1 MSSPDKRSTP
11 QSGSVDK
18 PVYTFVFLRHGESV
32 GNAEARWQGQ
42 SDYVLTEKGR
52 AQVRA
57 LAERWRSEDVK
68 FDLIITS
75 PLVRAKETAEIIASA
90 LNANVELEPILMER
104 HIGEMEGLT
113 AEEVRKKPQP
123 SFVTPYDAIG
133 GEGEGDWALFLR
145 AGQALHSLLR
155 RAPGSYLI
163 VSHGGLLNQLM
174 NAVIGI
180 APHVDPSGVRFRF
193 ENAAFARIF
202 YFPYQHRWAFDTLND
217 RYHLTSLT
225 QNKHDII

>member
-1 MSSPDKRSTP
+1 MSLP
-11 QSGSVDK
+11 DK

-42 SDYVLTEKGR
+42 SDYMLTQKGR
-52 AQVRA
+52 LQARA
-57 LAERWRSEDVK
+57 LAERWKSENVK
-68 FDLIITS
+68 FELIITS

-90 LNANVELEPILMER
+90 LGTKVELEPILMER

-123 SFVTPYDAIG
+123 PYVTPYDPVG

-145 AGQALHSLLR
+145 AGQALHGLLR
-155 RAPGSYLI
+155 RTPGSYLI

-174 NAVIGI
+174 NAIIGI

-193 ENAAFARIF
+193 ENTAFARVF
-202 YFPYQHRWAFDTLND
+202 YFPHQHRWAFDALND
-217 RYHLTSLT
+217 RYHLKSL
-225 QNKHDII
+225 KSE

>member
-1 MSSPDKRSTP
+1 MSSL
-11 QSGSVDK
+11 DK

-32 GNAEARWQGQ
+32 GNVEARWQGQ

-52 AQVRA
+52 AQAQA
-57 LAERWRSEDVK
+57 LAKRWKSESVK
-68 FDLIITS
+68 FNLIITS

-90 LNANVELEPILMER
+90 LDAKLELDPILMER

-113 AEEVRKKPQP
+113 AEEVRKKPHP
-123 SFVTPYDAIG
+123 PFVTPYDPIG

-145 AGQALHSLLR
+145 AGQALHALVR

-174 NAVIGI
+174 NAIIGI

-193 ENAAFARIF
+193 ENTAFARVN
-202 YFPYQHRWAFDTLND
+202 YFPHQHRWAIDAVND
-217 RYHLTSLT
+217 RAHLRSF
-225 QNKHDII
+225 KSE

>member
-1 MSSPDKRSTP
+1 MSSS
-11 QSGSVDK
+11 SK
-18 PVYTFVFLRHGESV
+18 PTYTFVFLRHGESV

-52 AQVRA
+52 GQAHA
-57 LAERWRSEDVK
+57 LAQRWKSEGIK
-68 FDLIITS
+68 FDLIISS
-75 PLVRAKETAEIIASA
+75 PLVRAKETAEIVASA
-90 LNANVELEPILMER
+90 LGAKVELDPILLER

-123 SFVTPYDAIG
+123 PFVTPYDPVG

-145 AGQALHSLLR
+145 AGQALHALVR

-174 NAVIGI
+174 NAIIGI

-193 ENAAFARIF
+193 ENTSFARVL
-202 YFPYQHRWAFDTLND
+202 YFPHQHRWAIDALND
-217 RYHLTSLT
+217 HAHLNPFKLE
-225 QNKHDII
+225 

>member
-1 MSSPDKRSTP
+1 MSSPDKRSTTASHA
-11 QSGSVDK
+11 SGGGTVDK

-42 SDYVLTEKGR
+42 SDYMLTEKGR
-52 AQVRA
+52 AQARL
-57 LAERWRSEDVK
+57 LADRWRMEGVK

-75 PLVRAKETAEIIASA
+75 PLIRAKETAEIIASA
-90 LNANVELEPILMER
+90 LDAELELEPLLMER

-123 SFVTPYDAIG
+123 PYVTPYDSIG
-133 GEGEGDWALFLR
+133 GAGEGDWALFLR
-145 AGQALHSLLR
+145 AGQALHALLR
-155 RAPGSYLI
+155 RTPGRYLI

-174 NAVIGI
+174 NAIVGI

-193 ENAAFARIF
+193 ENTAFARVF
-202 YFPYQHRWAFDTLND
+202 YFPHQHRWALDALND
-217 RYHLTSLT
+217 HAHLRGAA
-225 QNKHDII
+225 